1 MSQIN
6 LRLSLYRYRDLVIDT
21 VCRAD
26 GTGMTNLSKTV
37 LRTLLVVLIGLQVG
51 IFGQIARAESD
62 SIRVMGSTTI
72 QPLASSI
79 GQAFTRQNPAVAVEV
94 SGGGSAAGIRA
105 LIDGKVD
112 IATSSS
118 FISEAEI
125 SLAFQRGV
133 YPVPIQIAND
143 CILPIV
149 HRSNPL
155 AEISRED
162 LRRIYT
168 GELRNWNRLGGP
180 DLEIEVVQ
188 RDGASGTFEVWQ
200 ELVMNRHKAKP
211 PLLVRDSNAAIVAA
225 VANNPGAIG
234 YISLSFLNAGI
245 KPLAVDGIMGSRR
258 SLRDGSYSLSRP
270 LFLFTNGWPEGRTR
284 QFVNF
289 VLSPDKG
296 QKMLADAQYIP
307 LF

>member
-1 MSQIN
+1 
-6 LRLSLYRYRDLVIDT
+6 
-21 VCRAD
+21 
-26 GTGMTNLSKTV
+26 MTNFSKSF
-37 LRTLLVVLIGLQVG
+37 LRTLLVALVGLQLGV
-51 IFGQIARAESD
+51 FGEIARAESD
-62 SIRVMGSTTI
+62 SIRIMGSTTV
-72 QPLASSI
+72 QPLATSI
-79 GQAFTRQNPAVAVEV
+79 GQAFTKRNPAVAVEV

-112 IATSSS
+112 IAASSS

-200 ELVMNRHKAKP
+200 ELVMNRQKATP

-245 KPLAVDGIMGSRR
+245 KPLAVDGVMGSSR
-258 SLRDGSYSLSRP
+258 SLRDGSYPISRP
-270 LFLFTNGWPEGRTR
+270 LFLFTNGWPEGRIR

-289 VLSPDKG
+289 VLSSDQG
-296 QKMLADAQYIP
+296 QKMIAADQYIP
-307 LF
+307 LR